1 MKEKKDKNIRVSIK
15 EVSQA
20 QQLYYSDDDVAI
32 VAIDEKLQALP
43 PVRLDMVL
51 LMGCFRGSFRIC
63 VNQEPVEV
71 RRGQVLWCKLN
82 DVLSGYEPGEECE
95 GQVLC
100 LSERSILDHVW
111 VDGRMLR
118 KVFRMAHTPLLT
130 MTEQEIGLLRAY
142 GEVMSLRARMP
153 QRTYGKEVV
162 HLLVQALLL
171 ELMASLMVG
180 EEANEPLGQK
190 DYLFQRFMRLLVE
203 QEVKQR
209 TVEWY
214 GHELCVTPK
223 YLSSVCRQVSGRTAF
238 EWINQF
244 VLADIRY
251 QLKYTSRTIQEVAD
265 YLDFPNASFFGK
277 YVRQH
282 VGCPPKE
289 YRLRLRQAD

>member
-1 MKEKKDKNIRVSIK
+1 
-15 EVSQA
+15 
-20 QQLYYSDDDVAI
+20 
-32 VAIDEKLQALP
+32 
-43 PVRLDMVL
+43 
-51 LMGCFRGSFRIC
+51 
-63 VNQEPVEV
+63 
-71 RRGQVLWCKLN
+71 
-82 DVLSGYEPGEECE
+82 
-95 GQVLC
+95 
-100 LSERSILDHVW
+100 
-111 VDGRMLR
+111 
-118 KVFRMAHTPLLT
+118 
-130 MTEQEIGLLRAY
+130 
-142 GEVMSLRARMP
+142 
-153 QRTYGKEVV
+153 
-162 HLLVQALLL
+162 
-171 ELMASLMVG
+171 MASLMVG